1 MINGSLYETHFFW
14 LVKIKGINDV
24 FSPLVQKLIDNLR
37 YLPGVGPKS
46 AQRMAFELLSDK
58 SQQKGLE
65 LSNVLTAAIEQV
77 GKCRRCNTYTEE
89 PQCSLCTNSKRRMDL
104 LCVVESP
111 ADIVA
116 IESANMYSGL
126 YFVLHGHLSPLDGIG
141 PQEIGM
147 AALFQRIDADNIQ
160 EVILATNPTMEG
172 KATASYIVSQ
182 IDLKRTKCTRIAHG
196 VPLGGELEYLDSG
209 TLTHAFYS
217 RLPME

>member
-1 MINGSLYETHFFW
+1 M
-14 LVKIKGINDV
+14 
-24 FSPLVQKLIDNLR
+24 FSPLVQKLIDSLR

-58 SQQKGLE
+58 SQKKGLE
-65 LSNVLTAAIEQV
+65 LSNILASAIEQV
-77 GKCRRCNTYTEE
+77 GKCNRCNTYTEE
-89 PQCSLCTNSKRRMDL
+89 RLCALCKNTKRHADT
-104 LCVVESP
+104 LCIVESP

-116 IESANMYSGL
+116 IESANMFNGL

-141 PQEIGM
+141 PQEINM
-147 AALFQRIDADNIQ
+147 PHLFKRIQSENI
-160 EVILATNPTMEG
+160 EEIILATNATMEG

-217 RLPME
+217 RVQME